1 MQGLGVSPGIAI
13 GKVLL
18 KKQNDFVIE
27 KTDVSNPEDE
37 ILRLQSAQNTA
48 REQVQNLHNQVE
60 ATMGAEEAKIFEAH
74 IDIINDKTL
83 FKEVEKRIF
92 SEKAN
97 AEWALREASEIF
109 ISRFEGMKNIY
120 MSERAADIK
129 DITNRILEI
138 LLGIES
144 ADFSKLEEETIL
156 VAEELLPSDTAKI
169 DIAKVK
175 GFVTE
180 MGGKTSHSAIMARTL
195 EIPAVASA
203 EGIMGEIKNGDVII
217 LDGGSGEI
225 LINPSE
231 NIISQ
236 YKLRKKEIDIQK
248 SSLNVFKG
256 VKSISKDGVK
266 VKIMANIG
274 TPKDISAV
282 LENDA
287 EGVGLFRTEFLYM
300 DRSSLP
306 SEEEQFVAY
315 KAVSKKMKNKP
326 VIIRTLDVGGD
337 KDIPYLGLPKE
348 ENPFLGYRAIRFCL
362 DRRDVF
368 HTQLRAILKASA
380 YGKIKVMLPMISD
393 LSELRQA
400 KKLLEEAKASLK
412 KENIVCDE
420 NIQIGIMIE
429 IPSAAIL
436 SDLFADEVDFFSIGT
451 NDLIQYM
458 TAVDRGNSKV
468 AHLYTSFHPAVLRI
482 IKLVID
488 NAHKK
493 GKWVGMCGEAAAD
506 PKLIPVFLAM
516 GLDEFSMSPSFV
528 LRARGIIN
536 NTSKKDIDVALG
548 KILNLPTS
556 EEIEKYIDENIIHVF

>member
-315 KAVSKKMKNKP
+315 KAVAKKMKNKP